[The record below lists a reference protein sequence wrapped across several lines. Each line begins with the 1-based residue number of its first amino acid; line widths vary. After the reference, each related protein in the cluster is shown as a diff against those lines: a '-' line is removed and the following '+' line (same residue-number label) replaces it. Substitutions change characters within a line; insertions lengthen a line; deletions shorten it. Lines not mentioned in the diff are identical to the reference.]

1 MVHKF
6 KFGVH
11 RFIYDSE
18 SGYTHAVD
26 ELGYKMLDYLE
37 LPMAKDC
44 PSALRY
50 DLAKY
55 DSDAI
60 SAVYAEFRKLSD
72 EGKLFAADVAF
83 DAVEADGKGGAL
95 VEDSDAGV
103 TVKSVPGADNEVVA
117 SVDELSREAKLSLK
131 GGNGSVFA
139 PVKGFEHRFAQCRDC
154 HARYLC
160 ALGLPGRTVCEYER
174 LRVDCE
180 LAAKALGQKNSL

>member
-72 EGKLFAADVAF
+72 KGKLFAADVAF
-83 DAVEADGKGGAL
+83 DAVETDGKGGAL

-139 PVKGFEHRFAQCRDC
+139 PVKGFEHRFARCRDC

-160 ALGLPGRTVCEYER
+160 ALGLPGRTVCE
-174 LRVDCE
+174 L
-180 LAAKALGQKNSL
+180 SLIHI